1 MARVWLDVP
10 FAEKDE
16 AKAQGAR
23 WDPAARR
30 WFAPRQGMPGLE
42 RWAALPDIPAL
53 LPGEDRAFGSGLFVD
68 LVPSSCW
75 FTNVRSC
82 VAPRDWERLRR
93 MINGRAGRRCEA
105 CGRGEDRTARRWLE
119 AHERWEYDEES
130 GVQRLRRLVCLCTDC
145 HTVTHFGLAE
155 VNGRR
160 SAALAHLRSVT
171 GLSAAAAESHVRAA
185 FALWRE
191 RSAREW
197 ALDLGML
204 TGAGITVTPP
214 PAAPERERTARR
226 TVRQERA
233 AGEPA
238 PAVTARPAAPSP
250 AVPDAPSPAVPDV
263 PSERA
268 VSEEELAGALDTVF
282 GRPAPGGGRQWITVP
297 RWPWFCHM
305 CDTHMRPPDIA
316 VASVTRTSPDHWRI
330 VCRPC
335 EWAHL
340 VDDFALPAP
349 LHRAVLAAAART
361 LEAPGSA
368 ATWEPGERRFRTVT
382 GQLTDGRRQRG

>member
-93 MINGRAGRRCEA
+93 MINGRAGQRCEA

-130 GVQRLRRLVCLCTDC
+130 AVQRLRRLVCLCTDC

-155 VNGRR
+155 INGKR

-171 GLSAAAAESHVRAA
+171 GMSATAAESHVRAA

-197 ALDLGML
+197 TLDLSML
-204 TGAGITVTPP
+204 TGAGITVVPP
-214 PAAPERERTARR
+214 PSAPERERAAWR
-226 TVRQERA
+226 TVRRERA
-233 AGEPA
+233 AGA
-238 PAVTARPAAPSP
+238 PAAPPVTARPAAPSP
-250 AVPDAPSPAVPDV
+250 AVRETPSA
-263 PSERA
+263 RT
-268 VSEEELAGALDTVF
+268 VSEEELARALDTVF
-282 GRPAPGGGRQWITVP
+282 GRPAPGGGPQWIAVP

-316 VASVTRTSPDHWRI
+316 VASVTETSQGQWRI

-340 VDDFALPAP
+340 VDDFALPGP
-349 LHRAVLAAAART
+349 VHRAVLASAAEA
-361 LEAPGSA
+361 LETPQSA
-368 ATWEPGERRFRTVT
+368 ATWDPGERRFRTVT
-382 GQLTDGRRQRG
+382 GQLTDGRQERGKLP